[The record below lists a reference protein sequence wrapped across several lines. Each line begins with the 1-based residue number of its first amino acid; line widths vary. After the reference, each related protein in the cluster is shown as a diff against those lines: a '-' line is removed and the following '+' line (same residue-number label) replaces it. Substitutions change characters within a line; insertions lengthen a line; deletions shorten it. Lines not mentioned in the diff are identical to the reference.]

1 MPHERVPREPEASS
15 LLDPEE
21 IRRRR
26 RLGMFSRRL
35 SVHRV
40 DIWTAGN
47 TESSSSSTGSPLL
60 MNNQTELNPAQ
71 STEHFP
77 ERRRP
82 VALDSP
88 RPLTSPAIELDTR
101 DMAALQA
108 RNPTARNSQTVTSSS
123 EPSWQSSA
131 HDYGAGLPCAVHPLD
146 STPFQRSRSLRRCNQ
161 RLSRMRGSSVLLDT
175 TEANVVNSALDYVER
190 PLPPLPRSS
199 PHPSTEDDE
208 ENWRSTQEEQEVLEE
223 IARLL

>member
-15 LLDPEE
+15 PLDPEE
-21 IRRRR
+21 VRRRR

-35 SVHRV
+35 RV
-40 DIWTAGN
+40 DVWTAGN
-47 TESSSSSTGSPLL
+47 TESSSSSTSPPLL
-60 MNNQTELNPAQ
+60 MSNRNDLIPAQ

-77 ERRRP
+77 ERRRS
-82 VALDSP
+82 VALDFP

-101 DMAALQA
+101 DPAAHQA

-123 EPSWQSSA
+123 EPSRQSSA
-131 HDYGAGLPCAVHPLD
+131 YDYGDGLPCTVHPLD

-161 RLSRMRGSSVLLDT
+161 RLSRVRGNSVLLDT
-175 TEANVVNSALDYVER
+175 TEANVVNSALEYVER

-208 ENWRSTQEEQEVLEE
+208 ENWRSTKEEQEVLEE